1 MICEKCN
8 KNIDDDSKFCSFC
21 GNKIE
26 KKVEEVYIDKLKQI
40 GWKQKIALKEGLSEM
55 IVYSNKN

>member
-26 KKVEEVYIDKLKQI
+26 KKVYLKLFI
-40 GWKQKIALKEGLSEM
+40 YWNALFLLVLTLFFYKIKFLS
-55 IVYSNKN
+55 IVF

>member
-26 KKVEEVYIDKLKQI
+26 KKVEEVYIDNSTFAHRFQ
-40 GWKQKIALKEGLSEM
+40 
-55 IVYSNKN
+55 